1 LAGELTVWSPYIA
14 ALEQERAELI
24 DGLEPHVHSEA
35 IEPAQRLSAR
45 LSVRLDASPLDDATA
60 EAVDRGWGEPGEGE
74 RQRAG
79 GWGEP
84 GEGVMAAARNE
95 GAGWAHALKLDG
107 MPTQDIA
114 AMEYR
119 GVRAAQMDEAGLA
132 SGFFADPVGTLMR
145 LQRHIAGGL
154 VSEDRLGTL
163 RSTSRAVTD
172 GAQGMVIFQA
182 PDPRRIP
189 GLLEDLDRWVRAA
202 RDRHPPLVVAGLVH
216 LRLLHWQ
223 PFETGNGR
231 VARAASRVALRA
243 TVGDPW
249 GVAVPELVY
258 AHDPRSYVAEVAATI
273 RRRSDLSPWIERTGE
288 AMVASLET
296 LARDVGVAPPTVP
309 ARGMHECQR
318 LQPGET
324 ITVPEY
330 ETAVDSDRMTAI
342 AQLNRLCW
350 TGLLERDAGTHGLRF
365 VRR

>member
-14 ALEQERAELI
+14 ALEEERAELI
-24 DGLEPHVHSEA
+24 AGLEPHVHSEL

-60 EAVDRGWGEPGEGE
+60 EAVDRGWGSPGEGE

-79 GWGEP
+79 
-84 GEGVMAAARNE
+84 VVAAARGD

-119 GVRAAQMDEAGLA
+119 GVRAAQMDEASLA
-132 SGFFADPVGTLMR
+132 SGFFADPAGTLVR

-154 VSEDRLGTL
+154 VPEDRLGWL

-189 GLLEDLDRWVRAA
+189 GLLDELDRWVRAA
-202 RDRHPPLVVAGLVH
+202 SDRHPPLVVAGLVH

-243 TVGDPW
+243 TDGDPW

-258 AHDPRSYVAEVAATI
+258 ARDPRSYVAEVAATI
-273 RRRSDLSPWIERTGE
+273 RRRSDLRPWIERTGE

-296 LARDVGVAPPTVP
+296 LARDVGVMPPTVP
-309 ARGMHECQR
+309 ARGMHECRR

-330 ETAVDSDRMTAI
+330 ETAVDSDRAAAI

-350 TGLLERDAGTHGLRF
+350 TGLLERDAGTHGLRYL
-365 VRR
+365 RR